1 MTSLTDRL
9 KVHLHSTRFSLLN
22 FFLLRSLKS
31 GNPLSCKFFANFS
44 VWNSV
49 WKRGESQKPFLQNW
63 GRPPSIYFGAKTDRE
78 GEKSGEC
85 KLGWLVFAMSANV
98 RTRLKRGRLT
108 SVQKSARTHRPA
120 AAEVSASLLSLQICT
135 FFRAR
140 LESRPRSAN
149 IVIFATVAILQRDDS
164 AFFCAKR
171 KDQRGRAC
179 ANKNCNLGEKRGRNM
194 DPCQG

>member
-63 GRPPSIYFGAKTDRE
+63 GRPPFLLFRRQNGPRRGEERRVQIRMTRFRNERE
-78 GEKSGEC
+78 LSHAAETRQ
-85 KLGWLVFAMSANV
+85 ANV
-98 RTRLKRGRLT
+98 
-108 SVQKSARTHRPA
+108 SAK
-120 AAEVSASLLSLQICT
+120 ICT
-135 FFRAR
+135 HAPTSCCWSFCFSPLVANLHFFPGAPWIAAPKCEYRHFRDRCNFATRWFGVFLRKEKGSTRAR
-140 LESRPRSAN
+140 MRE
-149 IVIFATVAILQRDDS
+149 
-164 AFFCAKR
+164 
-171 KDQRGRAC
+171 
-179 ANKNCNLGEKRGRNM
+179 
-194 DPCQG
+194 